1 MPGETEDEGAYKV
14 ERLSLWRELQIA
26 RLWVIQS
33 ILETFSCLRLF
44 ESIYK
49 LPGACSNSPRKRMPG
64 LCVFSSA

>member
-14 ERLSLWRELQIA
+14 ERLSLWRELPIA
-26 RLWVIQS
+26 QLLVRQS

-44 ESIYK
+44 ESIDK
-49 LPGACSNSPRKRMPG
+49 LPVACSSSPHKRIPR